1 MGVSYIWNPWHGCH
15 KYSEGCANCYVYR
28 RDESIGKDA
37 SLITKNATFDL
48 PLKRGRGGAYKI
60 VAGTTVYLC
69 MTSDFFIEEAD
80 QWRPEIWQII
90 KTRSDLKFFIITKR
104 IARFW
109 DCIPDDWGEGY
120 PNVCLCC
127 TIENQQQCDIRFPLF
142 NQIPVAKKFIASE
155 PLLSDID
162 MSPYL
167 NKSIRQVVV
176 GGESGPHARVC
187 DFNWV
192 LHIRSQCLAKRV
204 PFYFKQTGA
213 RLLKNNRLY
222 HIPRKLQ
229 HLQAQKAKLNTSDWL
244 EHKNDPL

>member
-1 MGVSYIWNPWHGCH
+1 MLYLAYLELKAGMSVSYIGNPRLGCH

-48 PLKRGRGGAYKI
+48 PLKRGRDGAYKI
-60 VAGTTVYLC
+60 VTGTTVYLC

-80 QWRPEIWQII
+80 QWRSEIWQII

-104 IARFW
+104 IVRFW
-109 DCIPDDWGEGY
+109 DCIPDDWGTGY
-120 PNVCLCC
+120 PNVYLCC

-176 GGESGPHARVC
+176 GGESG
-187 DFNWV
+187 
-192 LHIRSQCLAKRV
+192 
-204 PFYFKQTGA
+204 
-213 RLLKNNRLY
+213 
-222 HIPRKLQ
+222 LQ
-229 HLQAQKAKLNTSDWL
+229 HHQAQKAKLNTSAWL
-244 EHKNDPL
+244 EHENDPL